1 MIFLQPCVRLRI
13 IKSQRQNGRMGSLRL
28 SLSGMDFRV
37 YGMPTVC
44 GGTMIW
50 LKKDGF
56 DEEIIMSA
64 TFGERIKRLRKAYE
78 LTQKDVDTFLVN
90 RSRTALTYWESG
102 QGVPGAKNL
111 SSLADFFGVTTDW
124 LLGRSYVAYTEDSVV
139 LAEYSAWRRIEE
151 YTRVHQEFAALD
163 LYELYITNYMDIRR
177 EYSLASRANIAVLLQ
192 LISITNKKEILQLRK
207 IAWLEQ
213 LKEIFRTN
221 EPVYVLEEIDS

>member
-1 MIFLQPCVRLRI
+1 
-13 IKSQRQNGRMGSLRL
+13 
-28 SLSGMDFRV
+28 
-37 YGMPTVC
+37 
-44 GGTMIW
+44 MIW

-64 TFGERIKRLRKAYE
+64 TFGERLKRLRKAYE

-102 QGVPGAKNL
+102 QVVPGAKNL

-151 YTRVHQEFAALD
+151 YTRVHQSFAALD
-163 LYELYITNYMDIRR
+163 LYEVYISKYMDIRC
-177 EYSLASRANIAVLLQ
+177 EYSLASCANIAVLLQ
-192 LISITNKKEILQLRK
+192 LYTAKNEVLQQRRD
-207 IAWLEQ
+207 AWLGQ
-213 LKEIFRTN
+213 LEIIFKTD
-221 EPVYVLEEIDS
+221 EPVYILEEIDS

>member
-64 TFGERIKRLRKAYE
+64 TFRERIKGLR
-78 LTQKDVDTFLVN
+78 
-90 RSRTALTYWESG
+90 
-102 QGVPGAKNL
+102 
-111 SSLADFFGVTTDW
+111 
-124 LLGRSYVAYTEDSVV
+124 
-139 LAEYSAWRRIEE
+139 
-151 YTRVHQEFAALD
+151 
-163 LYELYITNYMDIRR
+163 NYMDIRC
-177 EYSLASRANIAVLLQ
+177 EYSLTARANIAVLLQ

>member
-1 MIFLQPCVRLRI
+1 MRLPI
-13 IKSQRQNGRMGSLRL
+13 GKSPRQDGRMGSLRL
-28 SLSGMDFRV
+28 SLSGMDFRA
-37 YGMPTVC
+37 YAMPTEC

-64 TFGERIKRLRKAYE
+64 TFGERLKRLRKAYE

-102 QGVPGAKNL
+102 QVVPGAKNL

-151 YTRVHQEFAALD
+151 YTRVHQSFAALD
-163 LYELYITNYMDIRR
+163 LYEVYIHPGIR
-177 EYSLASRANIAVLLQ
+177 LFCPLTGA
-192 LISITNKKEILQLRK
+192 T
-207 IAWLEQ
+207 
-213 LKEIFRTN
+213 
-221 EPVYVLEEIDS
+221 P